1 MLTQEVYLWILI
13 CFCFQSEIPG
23 GLFIMYTLGR
33 LTATISSSMKCS
45 FQFLLALW
53 ADRLASVYNWYH
65 CYFADL
71 IQIRCRAS
79 FYSVVCE
86 EKIYEDRSCQ
96 CWKGKPFLYMFMW
109 MAGWD
114 PMLQRRKR
122 YSMEIAPQLCE
133 VVLWKRTPVSRL
145 SKI

>member
-1 MLTQEVYLWILI
+1 
-13 CFCFQSEIPG
+13 
-23 GLFIMYTLGR
+23 MYTLGR

-86 EKIYEDRSCQ
+86 EKIYVEAVSAGRGSLSSICLCGWQ
-96 CWKGKPFLYMFMW
+96 AGIPCCKGEKGTPWKLHHNFVKLCCEKERLWVDF
-109 MAGWD
+109 
-114 PMLQRRKR
+114 QRFK
-122 YSMEIAPQLCE
+122 
-133 VVLWKRTPVSRL
+133 SRW
-145 SKI
+145 IF